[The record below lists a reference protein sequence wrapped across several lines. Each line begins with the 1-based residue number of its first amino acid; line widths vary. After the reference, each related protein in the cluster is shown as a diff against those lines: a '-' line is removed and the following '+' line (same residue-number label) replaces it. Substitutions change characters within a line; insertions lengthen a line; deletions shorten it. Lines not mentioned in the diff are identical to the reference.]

1 MTVRYRSSRRCRN
14 CPEAIDG
21 LPETPATQKTTSK
34 TTTYEGEGDGLWKAV
49 LVGCGTH
56 LELLFR
62 YVALDVPGDPLTQLC
77 QLQTRLGEIIE
88 SRERRTKQEP

>member
-1 MTVRYRSSRRCRN
+1 MAVRHRSSRRCRN

-21 LPETPATQKTTSK
+21 LPEMSAASK
-34 TTTYEGEGDGLWKAV
+34 TTTYEGEGDGLWKAA

-62 YVALDVPGDPLTQLC
+62 YVALDVPGDPLTQLR
-77 QLQTRLGEIIE
+77 QLQMRLGEIIE
-88 SRERRTKQEP
+88 ARERRTKQEP